1 MEHNAPIIG
10 KRKNFFGK
18 GVDFAP
24 KRDYNI
30 ANVPRFGTQGERI
43 KQESGS
49 ESRAEAALSRGSRQA
64 VTVRTNGNLSPAHY
78 RKEHEMRVKL
88 QKLRQANGYTQQTF
102 SDTIGI
108 SRNHYSQIETG
119 DKNPSLKLALRI
131 KKALNYQQDDIFDNI
146 ALGRR

>member
-1 MEHNAPIIG
+1 
-10 KRKNFFGK
+10 
-18 GVDFAP
+18 
-24 KRDYNI
+24 
-30 ANVPRFGTQGERI
+30 
-43 KQESGS
+43 
-49 ESRAEAALSRGSRQA
+49 
-64 VTVRTNGNLSPAHY
+64 
-78 RKEHEMRVKL
+78 MRVKL

-146 ALGRR
+146 APGRR